1 MFKKNAANH
10 DGDEQDKIDPSDVMH
25 ELGAP
30 WSWMFEFVEHNSAKK
45 SYNFIEIGEI
55 ELPSVPNGTMVD
67 ADFRVQDVD
76 TDLAHAGSLID
87 RDAIQVDADVPAM
100 PGIGKPIKPG
110 DVHDFLNFLRYRSI
124 DENGMV
130 FPRHFKEADCPKMN

>member
-1 MFKKNAANH
+1 MFKKNAAND
-10 DGDEQDKIDPSDVMH
+10 DGDENDKIDLSAVMH

-30 WSWMFEFVEHNSAKK
+30 WSWMFEFVEHNSAKR
-45 SYNFIEIGEI
+45 SYNFIEIGGI
-55 ELPSVPNGTMVD
+55 EPPSVPNATMVD
-67 ADFRVQDVD
+67 ADFHAHDVD
-76 TDLAHAGSLID
+76 SDLAHEGSLID
-87 RDAIQVDADVPAM
+87 RNASQVDADVPTM

-130 FPRHFKEADCPKMN
+130 FPRHFKEAECPKMG